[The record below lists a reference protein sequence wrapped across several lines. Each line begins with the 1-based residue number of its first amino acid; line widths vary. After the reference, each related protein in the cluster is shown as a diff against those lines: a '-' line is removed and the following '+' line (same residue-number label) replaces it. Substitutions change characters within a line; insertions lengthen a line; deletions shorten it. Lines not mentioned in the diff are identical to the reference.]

1 MLDDSEVKNKLDG
14 KDVHW
19 YFGYDYDKWRKIVPK
34 IKLHLLR
41 SLWEVSLWDRIS
53 GRDIP
58 HCDRCKEE
66 IEGYPRYILTFP
78 LCECCYDD
86 FNCEAINDGEQ
97 KHGEE
102 KNDDE
107 GLTY

>member
-1 MLDDSEVKNKLDG
+1 MLDDSEVKAKLDG
-14 KDVHW
+14 QEVHW
-19 YFGYDYDKWRKIVPK
+19 YFGRDRDRWAVVAPKQK
-34 IKLHLLR
+34 IKWLR
-41 SLWEVSLWDRIS
+41 ELWEVSLWDRLC

-86 FNCEAINDGEQ
+86 FDCESIND
-97 KHGEE
+97 H
-102 KNDDE
+102 D
-107 GLTY
+107 